1 MNTYLEYA
9 KKLID
14 TQEQQI
20 KELESETNEL
30 KRQIEREQ
38 SENASANKL
47 IAQLNG
53 IISQLEQAKQLDSDT
68 MQTQNEAITQLTNQL
83 ERLTTENNSMANQL
97 AQLTIILRQQGLIP

>member
-20 KELESETNEL
+20 KELENETNEL
-30 KRQIEREQ
+30 KQQIEHERN
-38 SENASANKL
+38 ENASANKL
-47 IAQLNG
+47 IEQLNA
-53 IISQLEQAKQLDSDT
+53 IISQAEQAKQLDSDT
-68 MQTQNEAITQLTNQL
+68 MNKQHEAITQLTNQL